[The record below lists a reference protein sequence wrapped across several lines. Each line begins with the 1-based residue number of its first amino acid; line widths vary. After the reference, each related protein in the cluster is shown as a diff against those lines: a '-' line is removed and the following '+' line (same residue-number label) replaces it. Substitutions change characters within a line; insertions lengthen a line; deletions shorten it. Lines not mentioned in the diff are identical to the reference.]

1 LHSIANAFRF
11 FGMFMAITGLIVLS
25 GSAVWYG
32 TALRTTGERIGTV
45 RDQAGNEKVVVR
57 FTDETGEQHD
67 VEVGRAAR
75 NVSSE
80 GSRKLELLYHQENP
94 RRVVVN
100 TFFDKW
106 FVGGF
111 LLVWGAFIW
120 WILTAVAKRLSRN
133 NNGAIPND
141 RFGR

>member
-1 LHSIANAFRF
+1 PKPRKSRKSLMPVPFLPDRASLHSIANAFRF

-45 RDQAGNEKVVVR
+45 RDRAGNEKVVVR

-80 GSRKLELLYHQENP
+80 GSRKLE
-94 RRVVVN
+94 
-100 TFFDKW
+100 
-106 FVGGF
+106 
-111 LLVWGAFIW
+111 
-120 WILTAVAKRLSRN
+120 
-133 NNGAIPND
+133 
-141 RFGR
+141 